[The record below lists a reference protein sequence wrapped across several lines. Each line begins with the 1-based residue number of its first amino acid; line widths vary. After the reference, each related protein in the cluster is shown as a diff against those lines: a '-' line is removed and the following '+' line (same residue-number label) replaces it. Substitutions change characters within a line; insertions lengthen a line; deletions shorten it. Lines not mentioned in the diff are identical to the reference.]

1 MINIFEYNTIDWY
14 LFTFTLLSEKGP
26 RSLLLID
33 IGIEPTWPQSTVTI
47 VNIKK
52 SRLPGSDDTHL

>member
-33 IGIEPTWPQSTVTI
+33 IGIEPTWPPEHCDHSEY
-47 VNIKK
+47 KK